1 MKIQSLM
8 LAVTL
13 SSSMTHAFNLQEAW
27 KAAENN
33 ASELEKNRYDLIAN
47 QEQIP
52 IARATLLPQVVS
64 SASYQKQRQT
74 QPSLL
79 DRTSQSWRISASQT
93 IFNLNKWYKYKESQ
107 IAGLAAQQQF
117 DLSRQQLLLKV
128 SEAYFNVLIAQE
140 SLASSQKAKDA
151 FLIQKQQAEAQFK
164 KGVVSIVD
172 VQEAQSG
179 YESALADE
187 IEITA
192 QLVQANVQLEI
203 YTHLDSASVEQLPVE
218 GIQLPN
224 LSIEE
229 WHHQVQENN
238 LELNLQNQ
246 AIARAEQELKA
257 TQANHYPTVEVS
269 TGYNKNPNSYSS
281 DSVQNYDTQAGYI
294 GINVNLPLFSG
305 GETNALIRQARAKL
319 ASEQAELKVLKEKV
333 KLSTAENFAKVETG
347 KARIKAL
354 AKLVETNQVK
364 VRSSTLGQ
372 QYGLL
377 SNVDRIRAEKELY
390 ESKLKL
396 TQAKYQF
403 LQAEINLMQL
413 CNQMIKAQEV

>member
-1 MKIQSLM
+1 MKIQFLI

-13 SSSMTHAFNLQEAW
+13 SSSMTHAFTLQEAW
-27 KAAENN
+27 LSAQKN
-33 ASELEKNRYDLIAN
+33 ASELEKNRYDLLAN

-52 IARATLLPQVVS
+52 IARASLLPQVVS
-64 SASYQKQRQT
+64 STSYQKQRQT
-74 QPSLL
+74 QPNRL
-79 DRTSQSWRISASQT
+79 DRTSQSWRLSASQT

-117 DLSRQQLLLKV
+117 NLGEQQLLLKV
-128 SEAYFNVLIAQE
+128 SEAYFNVLVAQE

-203 YTHLDSASVEQLPVE
+203 YTHLDSGSVEQLSGE
-218 GIQLPN
+218 DIQLPN

-238 LELNLQNQ
+238 LELNLQKQ
-246 AIARAEQELKA
+246 SIARAEQDLKA
-257 TQANHYPTVEVS
+257 TQANYYPTVEVS

-294 GINVNLPLFSG
+294 GISVNLPLFSG

-319 ASEQAELKVLKEKV
+319 SSEQAELKVLKEKV

-347 KARIKAL
+347 KFRIQAL
-354 AKLVETNQVK
+354 EKLVATNQTK
-364 VRSSTLGQ
+364 VHSSTLGQ
-372 QYGLL
+372 RYGLL
-377 SNVDRIRAEKELY
+377 NNVDRIRAEKELY

-403 LQAEINLMQL
+403 LQAKLNLIQL
-413 CNQMIKAQEV
+413 YGHLK

>member
-52 IARATLLPQVVS
+52 IARASLLPQVVS
-64 SASYQKQRQT
+64 STSYQKQRQT
-74 QPSLL
+74 QPSRL

-93 IFNLNKWYKYKESQ
+93 IFNLNKWYRYKESQ

-151 FLIQKQQAEAQFK
+151 FLIQKQQAEAQFR

-179 YESALADE
+179 YESAIADE

-238 LELNLQNQ
+238 LELNLQKQ

-347 KARIKAL
+347 KFRMQAL
-354 AKLVETNQVK
+354 EKLVATNQTK
-364 VRSSTLGQ
+364 VRSSALGQ
-372 QYGLL
+372 RYGLL
-377 SNVDRIRAEKELY
+377 NNVDRIRAEKELY

-403 LQAEINLMQL
+403 LQAKLNLTQL
-413 CNQMIKAQEV
+413 YGHLK